1 LQGGDYAAS
10 TDARNLPEQHS
21 TRNRAPP
28 ACATFGSHRRAVNI
42 CA

>member
-1 LQGGDYAAS
+1 LRGG
-10 TDARNLPEQHS
+10 TGARNLPEQHS